1 MYKNTEM
8 INNYNQLSLNKYYE
22 IMDVLKEDM
31 DIDSQV
37 KILSIITNMT
47 ENEIINLRL
56 SKYEELL
63 DSINFLYEPLKPKKH
78 IPRKMVI
85 NGNNYIL
92 LKSVDKMTAGQ
103 YIDIQSYYNNNLGY
117 EYILSA
123 LVVPEGKKYGEG
135 YDVQDVV
142 NDILELDVQTCID
155 VCFFFR
161 KKLLNSIRTT
171 LIYLGW
177 MIKKVKIP
185 QKKQELMEV
194 RKILMDKV
202 LELSGI

>member
-8 INNYNQLSLNKYYE
+8 INNYNQLPLNKYYE

-31 DIDSQV
+31 NIDSQV

-85 NGNNYIL
+85 NGNDYIL